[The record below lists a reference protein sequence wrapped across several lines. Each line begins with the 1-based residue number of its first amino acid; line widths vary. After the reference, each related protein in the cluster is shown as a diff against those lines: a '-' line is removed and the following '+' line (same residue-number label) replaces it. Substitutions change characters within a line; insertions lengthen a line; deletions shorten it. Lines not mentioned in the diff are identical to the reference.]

1 MGWEQQVAEDARRY
15 QELHERVAAMSIFEN
30 SPDGTVRVTISATG
44 LLTGLQLREPPGPMA
59 LDELAEEIM
68 GCVTRAQARI
78 PELLRQTVIATV
90 GTQDPSAHL
99 IVADARARFPEPPG
113 DDAESG
119 GKPERADPR
128 GDLESRPVMEDV

>member
-15 QELHERVAAMSIFEN
+15 RELHERVSAMSIFEN

-44 LLTGLQLREPPGPMA
+44 LLTGLALREPPGPMS
-59 LDELAEEIM
+59 LDELADEIM
-68 GCVTRAQARI
+68 GCVTRAQAKI

-99 IVADARARFPEPPG
+99 IVADARARFGEPAG
-113 DDAESG
+113 EDDEPDG
-119 GKPERADPR
+119 EPERADW
-128 GDLESRPVMEDV
+128 ESRPVMEDV